1 MSQVTPT
8 LNDIRRVFFAET
20 QKILADD
27 VKAGKV
33 FIVPPA
39 QDADPALK
47 KILVIASFSPGIVD
61 QLEIG
66 GDNASGK
73 RQGIWKLTISSLKD
87 VNANEPWQV
96 AEKLENAFAPYSVEF
111 LPVTNF
117 QDDIV
122 TQCKIL
128 CEFPYSENIGVLPDG
143 RNGITVTVPWWTWT
157 EN

>member
-1 MSQVTPT
+1 MQIVPT
-8 LNDIRRVFFAET
+8 LNNIRTVFFAET
-20 QKILADD
+20 QKALIDD
-27 VKAGKV
+27 VKSGKV

-47 KILVIASFSPGIVD
+47 KILVLASFSPGIVD

-66 GDNASGK
+66 GENASGK

-87 VNANEPWQV
+87 VNAGEPWRI
-96 AEKLENAFAPYSVEF
+96 AEKLENHFAPYSLDF
-111 LPVTNF
+111 LPVTDF
-117 QDDIV
+117 FEDIS
-122 TQCKIL
+122 TECKIL
-128 CEFPYSENIGVLPDG
+128 CEFPYSENIGILPDG